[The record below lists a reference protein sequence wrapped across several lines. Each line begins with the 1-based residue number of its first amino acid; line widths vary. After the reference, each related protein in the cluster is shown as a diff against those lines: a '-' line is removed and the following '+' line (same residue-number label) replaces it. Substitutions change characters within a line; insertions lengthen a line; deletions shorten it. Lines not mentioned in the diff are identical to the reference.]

1 MTQEEAGRRKT
12 EESSRP
18 GEHALSA
25 PSNDSV
31 PATSSG
37 RGRDGESGAMSPVMS
52 PDVEK
57 TMRKAQKQADK
68 ATPSDKGRSASE
80 EEKPDRT
87 LRTTEEGRSNA
98 LLPVVQEAG
107 ESGDANAKDN
117 TRREKK
123 DGWSWD
129 EGVVSSP
136 TPLSSIPPV
145 RKVSPSTV
153 GTMTDFGDDTSM
165 SSPQRQETDLE
176 SISQLRLGQ
185 EVDDIPDHILDRE
198 FEKPPRIGSDFIK
211 PQSPLGETVF
221 KSLDAHVEADK

>member
-12 EESSRP
+12 EESGRQ
-18 GEHALSA
+18 GEQALSA
-25 PSNDSV
+25 PSNESG

-37 RGRDGESGAMSPVMS
+37 RGRDGESSALSPVMS

-87 LRTTEEGRSNA
+87 LRTTEESRSNA

-107 ESGDANAKDN
+107 EGGDANAKDD

-123 DGWSWD
+123 NSWSRD
-129 EGVVSSP
+129 EGAVSSP
-136 TPLSSIPPV
+136 SPLSSIPAV

-153 GTMTDFGDDTSM
+153 GTTTDFGDDTSM
-165 SSPQRQETDLE
+165 SSPQWQAADKEA
-176 SISQLRLGQ
+176 ISQLRLGQ
-185 EVDDIPDHILDRE
+185 EVDDIPDHVLDQE
-198 FEKPPRIGSDFIK
+198 FEKPPRIGSDLIK

-221 KSLDAHVEADK
+221 KSLDAHLEADK